1 MHVRPKSWW
10 LAQTLL
16 YGLPGN
22 KSSTIAQL
30 RERLQTALQERKGM
44 VVPEKILNME
54 VDTNK
59 EFNQLN
65 AQIVSKTRTSTSK
78 GKAKA
83 VDGLL
88 APKLPRP
95 KAPAKEKEPK
105 ETRKEIRKAEE
116 WPNIHIYIGTNAAPG
131 PSRVKATSNKKAS
144 PTKKTGTP
152 RAIQAAPIIGSTK
165 GGARVK
171 QPIRKAT
178 GDQSPVKRERAK
190 REREEAMEIDSWSD
204 ESGEV
209 LYLED
214 GRPPKKRARHEQ
226 PPGPF
231 AWLSGTYQIG
241 AHVIS
246 QGWNVGDNFTLT
258 VSIPRLTPHLLLV
271 EFNFGVVHGIMRSRA
286 PIETRADGAYA
297 TFEWCGRDAEQ
308 FEGMINYH
316 RPSMTGYLK
325 FVRRVDGTHT
335 VRGKIQDLSFV
346 GDAEFEGVWA
356 SPDTSIRSE
365 WGDFSQTAYEYAIS
379 ARWG

>member
-1 MHVRPKSWW
+1 MYLRPKSWW

-30 RERLQTALQERKGM
+30 RERLQTALQERKGIA
-44 VVPEKILNME
+44 VPEKILNME

-65 AQIVSKTRTSTSK
+65 AQIKTRTSPSK

-83 VDGLL
+83 TDGLL
-88 APKLPRP
+88 APKLPQP
-95 KAPAKEKEPK
+95 KAPVKGKEPK
-105 ETRKEIRKAEE
+105 ETRREMKKAET
-116 WPNIHIYIGTNAAPG
+116 WPNIHIYIGTNSAPG
-131 PSRVKATSNKKAS
+131 PSKAKATSDKKGS
-144 PTKKTGTP
+144 TTKKTGTS
-152 RAIQAAPIIGSTK
+152 RATQAAIGSTK
-165 GGARVK
+165 GGALVR
-171 QPIRKAT
+171 QPTRKAA
-178 GDQSPVKRERAK
+178 GDQSPVKPKRAK
-190 REREEAMEIDSWSD
+190 RDREEEMEVDSWSD
-204 ESGEV
+204 GEPYPV
-209 LYLED
+209 HGL
-214 GRPPKKRARHEQ
+214 PPKKRARHEQ
-226 PPGPF
+226 PTGPF

-271 EFNFGVVHGIMRSRA
+271 EFDFGVVHGIMRSRA

-297 TFEWCGRDAEQ
+297 TFEWCGRDGEQ
-308 FEGMINYH
+308 FEGVINYH

-325 FVRRVDGTHT
+325 FVRRADGTHT

-346 GDAEFEGVWA
+346 GDAEFEGIWA

-365 WGDFSQTAYEYAIS
+365 WGDFSQAAYEYAIS

>member
-44 VVPEKILNME
+44 AVPEKILNME

-65 AQIVSKTRTSTSK
+65 AQIASKTRTSTSK

-83 VDGLL
+83 ADALL
-88 APKLPRP
+88 APKLPQR

-105 ETRKEIRKAEE
+105 DTRAEMRKAGE
-116 WPNIHIYIGTNAAPG
+116 WPNIHIYIGTNSAPG
-131 PSRVKATSNKKAS
+131 PSRAKATSDKKES
-144 PTKKTGTP
+144 TTKKTSTP
-152 RAIQAAPIIGSTK
+152 RAIKAAPIIGSTK

-171 QPIRKAT
+171 QPAKKAAR
-178 GDQSPVKRERAK
+178 DQSPVKRERAK
-190 REREEAMEIDSWSD
+190 REREDEMDVDSWP
-204 ESGEV
+204 EEV
-209 LYLED
+209 PDPEH
-214 GRPPKKRARHEQ
+214 GRLPRKRARHEQ
-226 PPGPF
+226 PTGPF

-246 QGWNVGDNFTLT
+246 QGWDVGDNFTLT

-297 TFEWCGRDAEQ
+297 TFEWCGRDGEQ
-308 FEGMINYH
+308 FGGVINYP
-316 RPSMTGYLK
+316 RPNMTGYLK
-325 FVRRVDGTHT
+325 FVRREDGTHT

-346 GDAEFEGVWA
+346 GDAEFEGIWA
-356 SPDTSIRSE
+356 FPDTTIRSE
-365 WGDFSQTAYEYAIS
+365 WGDFSERAYEYAIS